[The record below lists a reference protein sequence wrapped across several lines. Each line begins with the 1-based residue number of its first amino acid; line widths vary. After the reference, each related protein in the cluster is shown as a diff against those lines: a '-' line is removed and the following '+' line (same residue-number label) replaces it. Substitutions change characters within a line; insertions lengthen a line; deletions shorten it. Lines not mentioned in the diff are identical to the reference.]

1 MTELE
6 RILKDTLTRMEQE
19 FSAALEAQSR
29 IQEELRQ
36 TLDAHSRSLR
46 QLQEQTARLKAD
58 GEALTK
64 RLEDFGASCKD
75 LETLLPRLNR
85 LLNGG

>member
-6 RILKDTLTRMEQE
+6 RMLQDTLTRMEQDL
-19 FSAALEAQSR
+19 STALQTQGR
-29 IQEELRQ
+29 IQMEQ
-36 TLDAHSRSLR
+36 GKTLDAHSLSLCW
-46 QLQEQTARLKAD
+46 LQEQTARLKAD

>member
-19 FSAALEAQSR
+19 FSAALEAQIR
-29 IQEELRQ
+29 IQEEQRQ

-46 QLQEQTARLKAD
+46 QLQEQTVWLKAD

-64 RLEDFGASCKD
+64 RLEGFGASCRD
-75 LETLLPRLNR
+75 LETLLPSLSG